1 MSVLARGDETAETD
15 AILTGDVLVH
25 LDAQLVAVRRLL
37 QIVLEQG
44 AAIRARDVHNVV
56 RLAGML
62 QAELQRRRQLEDARV
77 LLLERA
83 GARLGVTAGSV
94 TLTLLER
101 LMDPDLA
108 QSARLR
114 SSELR
119 GLLSEVQ
126 REHACNRA
134 LMHQEL
140 AFLDHLLRLVDDSSG
155 AYTAGGERPTG
166 NQSPLASRR
175 GVFDQ
180 EV

>member
-1 MSVLARGDETAETD
+1 MSAPDTARYSDTDLAE
-15 AILTGDVLVH
+15 DVIAH
-25 LDAQLVAVRRLL
+25 LEAQLVAVRRLL

-44 AAIRARDVHNVV
+44 AWIRERDVHNVV
-56 RLAGML
+56 RLAGIL
-62 QAELQRRRQLEDARV
+62 QAEMQRRGQLEDERM

-83 GARLGVTAGSV
+83 GARLGVTASSV
-94 TLTLLER
+94 TLSLLES
-101 LMDPDLA
+101 LMDPRTA
-108 QSARLR
+108 QEASAR

-126 REHACNRA
+126 REHTCNRA

-140 AFLDHLLRLVDDSSG
+140 AFLDHLLRLVDDGSG
-155 AYTAGGERPTG
+155 AYNEGGERPTA
-166 NQSPLASRR
+166 NQSSLAGRR